1 MKYAILG
8 FIFVMLVGC
17 TAQGSI
23 PNKTLKNS
31 VIPEKVQVCVAC
43 HGVDGR
49 HGKENVPKLGG
60 RTYDDLISAMQRV
73 KEAYSPQPLLGHR
86 LSDLDMHDIA
96 IYFSTV
102 KKQ

>member
-1 MKYAILG
+1 MKYTILG
-8 FIFVMLVGC
+8 FIFVILVGC

-23 PNKTLKNS
+23 PKSTQKIS
-31 VIPEKVQVCVAC
+31 EIPESVRVCVAC

-60 RTYDDLISAMQRV
+60 RTYDDLISAMQKV
-73 KEAYSPQPLLGHR
+73 KETYSPQPLLGHR
-86 LSDLDMHDIA
+86 LSDLEMNDIA

-102 KKQ
+102 KQQ